1 MGAGGREGRTLTVLE
16 DLAKD
21 FCLFLPRRLSGV
33 DRRESLCMFPSAYMN
48 TTATTP
54 ILERLSALG
63 DETRTRILAL
73 LERSE
78 MTVSELC
85 SVLQIAQ
92 PNVSRH
98 LKTLTSEGWIEA
110 RAAGRSRHYRLA
122 AELEPAALGLW
133 QIVRD
138 EVTGTAPFNTDA
150 DRAGAVLDE
159 RGRQSAAFFAEVAE
173 RWDEVRADLFGSSAA
188 AAPLLGLLRAEWT
201 VGDLGTGTGALAET
215 IAPFVQKVIGVDR
228 SGEMLE
234 AAKVR
239 TESLDSVDL
248 RLGELEG
255 LPIEDAELDVAI
267 LALVLH
273 YVVDPVAVLHE
284 VARALK
290 PGGSV
295 IILDMR
301 EHQRGVG
308 YLEDMGHV
316 WPGFA
321 TADLRSWLER
331 SGFSGINVTSL
342 RPDLSASGPP
352 LFLASARNS

>member
-1 MGAGGREGRTLTVLE
+1 MLPLTTHYSLTTHDSQLTADLEVTWKSQPSSVSSTVRSMLSERKFSATCSHRAGGCSLE
-16 DLAKD
+16 HMGCSLYHMGLQPWLHGFAG
-21 FCLFLPRRLSGV
+21 CVALRRGPRR
-33 DRRESLCMFPSAYMN
+33 DRTYSA
-48 TTATTP
+48 AT
-54 ILERLSALG
+54 RGA
-63 DETRTRILAL
+63 
-73 LERSE
+73 
-78 MTVSELC
+78 V
-85 SVLQIAQ
+85 
-92 PNVSRH
+92 
-98 LKTLTSEGWIEA
+98 
-110 RAAGRSRHYRLA
+110 
-122 AELEPAALGLW
+122 
-133 QIVRD
+133 
-138 EVTGTAPFNTDA
+138 
-150 DRAGAVLDE
+150 RAGAAPLRAAAATRGTSRAAVAAPSGP
-159 RGRQSAAFFAEVAE
+159 RGRHSSE
-173 RWDEVRADLFGSSAA
+173 RRRSSAA